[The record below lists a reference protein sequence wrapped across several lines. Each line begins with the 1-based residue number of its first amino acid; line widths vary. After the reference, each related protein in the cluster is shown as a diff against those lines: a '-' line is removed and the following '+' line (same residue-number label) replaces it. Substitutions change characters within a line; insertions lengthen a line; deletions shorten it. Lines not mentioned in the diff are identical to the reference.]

1 MSDRPHRRRKVVPVL
16 LTGFGLALLWNASRA
31 NDPPRVSGKVL
42 ASKSTPL
49 GDLPDLDASPG
60 EADPPESG
68 G

>member
-1 MSDRPHRRRKVVPVL
+1 MSDRPRRGRKVVPVL

-42 ASKSTPL
+42 ASKSTPMA
-49 GDLPDLDASPG
+49 GLPDLDASG
-60 EADPPESG
+60 EEPNPPESG